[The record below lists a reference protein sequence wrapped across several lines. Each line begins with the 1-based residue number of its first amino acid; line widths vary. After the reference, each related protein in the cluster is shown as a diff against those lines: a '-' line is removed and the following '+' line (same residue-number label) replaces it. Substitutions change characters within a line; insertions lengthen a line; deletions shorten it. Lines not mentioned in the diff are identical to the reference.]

1 MRTQKENNSCRESF
15 NGLREYILNHEQN
28 IGRHM
33 DIKGNSGGVSDGNE
47 EQVIETGLLIIE
59 KAILVINWQRTRLN
73 CVLVFYG
80 K

>member
-1 MRTQKENNSCRESF
+1 
-15 NGLREYILNHEQN
+15 
-28 IGRHM
+28 M